1 MERSN
6 REDPATIV
14 AALQSSSSRGGGGG
28 GGGVKFSKKYCIVL
42 LQVDK
47 PVGMLHEDPGQNKI
61 NPSAPQ
67 TSKSSTHTHTHTHS
81 RKLATCS

>member
-14 AALQSSSSRGGGGG
+14 AALQSSSSRGGG

-67 TSKSSTHTHTHTHS
+67 TSKSSTHTHTHALSQARHLS
-81 RKLATCS
+81 S